1 MLGGS
6 VIIALIRYI
15 ISVAGVAV
23 LFLLMSEPRFGRKKV
38 LAYYGIFSAALIGAA
53 CIWYVADW
61 ESCAKMSAFSM
72 YMCFTVFSIFMSSD
86 PVFLSVYKLALTFY
100 LLAVFL
106 ISGIEV
112 SSIFFYGNVWVDIV
126 VRILL
131 ILAMALF
138 IDRKIKESIRGFGRY
153 VESELDRFSVAVMVI
168 SILFGIGF
176 IMNPNIIQ
184 EQTPFRLFQITMN
197 LFLTGAL
204 QLLVFRLYLHIGKER
219 EYQRE
224 KQLIEMNHRL
234 LERNMEL
241 MEESVEAGRRI
252 RHDARHHNAVIAEYA
267 RRDQKA
273 ELLQYLKEYEKEM
286 DAGIPE
292 AICANMAV
300 NNLLSVYTEK
310 AGKEEIKVTLD
321 VELERDLAIPSIDLV
336 AILANAYENAIYGCM
351 EVKKQSDR
359 RECFIYLMIK
369 KKNNKLVVCCK
380 NTCRMETSLKNGQP
394 KLETTGGIGVLSITK
409 TAEKYGGEY
418 DFRNDNG
425 VFVFRLILKI
435 PAAGAGM
442 RAP

>member
-6 VIIALIRYI
+6 VVIALIRYV
-15 ISVAGVAV
+15 ISVAGVAI
-23 LFLLMSEPRFGRKKV
+23 LFFLMSELRFGRKKA
-38 LAYYGIFSAALIGAA
+38 LAYYGMFSAALIGAA
-53 CIWYVADW
+53 CIWYMADW
-61 ESCAKMSAFSM
+61 ESCAKMSAFTM
-72 YMCFTVFSIFMSSD
+72 YMCFAVFSIFMSSD

-112 SSIFFYGNVWVDIV
+112 SSIFFHGNVWADIV

-131 ILAMALF
+131 ILAMSLF
-138 IDRKIKESIRGFGRY
+138 INYKIKDSIRGFGQY

-176 IMNPNIIQ
+176 IMNSNILR
-184 EQTPFRLFQITMN
+184 EQTPFRLFQIATN

-224 KQLIEMNHRL
+224 KQLVEMNHRL
-234 LERNMEL
+234 LERNVEL
-241 MEESVEAGRRI
+241 MEESVEEGRQI

-267 RRDQKA
+267 RRGQNG
-273 ELLQYLKEYEKEM
+273 EILQYLKEYEKEM

-300 NNLLSVYTEK
+300 NNLLAALEL
-310 AGKEEIKVTLD
+310 GKD
-321 VELERDLAIPSIDLV
+321 LEIPSISLV
-336 AILANAYENAIYGCM
+336 AILANAYENAIFGCM
-351 EVKKQSDR
+351 EVKKQSKG
-359 RECFIYLMIK
+359 RECFISLMIK
-369 KKNNKLVVCCK
+369 KKNNKLVISCK
-380 NTCRMETSLKNGQP
+380 NTCRMETMVKNGQP
-394 KLETTGGIGVLSITK
+394 KPEFTGGIGVLSIIK
-409 TAEKYGGEY
+409 TAEKFDGEY

-435 PAAGAGM
+435 PVVDDDM